1 MGAPQNQSIGADRA
15 AEMPA
20 KTTVFNPFTTEA
32 ISIHHRPPALVARM
46 VTIGIC
52 LMALAALAYS
62 ILAKVD
68 VVVSAQG
75 RIIPS
80 GRSKVIQPLESGV
93 IRSIAVRDGQMV
105 KAGDVLIEL
114 DPTSATADSDRLQR
128 DAWEAQGDS
137 LRVAALLAGNG
148 AFKSPDG
155 MPPEISFNQQAILK
169 NRLAE
174 QRARMAA
181 LDAEIARK
189 RADQDAIDASLSQLR
204 NSLPLVRKKHEMREE
219 LAKTGH
225 IAVTSLIETRLELI
239 NLEKELA
246 VQGNRLK
253 ESGAGLNASIQQK
266 AQALAEFQSRS
277 GTELSEAIR
286 KRGTAQ
292 QELVKANQRRDLQT
306 LRSPIDG
313 FVQQLAVTTV
323 GGVVTQAQALMTIVP
338 QNSALEVDAQVLNRD
353 IGQIRVG
360 QRVINKAETFD
371 FTRYGYI
378 EGAVLWIGTDAVL
391 DQKLGP
397 VYPVR
402 IKLNS
407 KETPNIVYGRKGLVS
422 AGMSITSDIKTDE
435 RRLIEYF
442 LAPMLRYKEESL
454 RER

>member
-1 MGAPQNQSIGADRA
+1 M
-15 AEMPA
+15 
-20 KTTVFNPFTTEA
+20 
-32 ISIHHRPPALVARM
+32 
-46 VTIGIC
+46 
-52 LMALAALAYS
+52 
-62 ILAKVD
+62 
-68 VVVSAQG
+68 
-75 RIIPS
+75 
-80 GRSKVIQPLESGV
+80 
-93 IRSIAVRDGQMV
+93 
-105 KAGDVLIEL
+105 
-114 DPTSATADSDRLQR
+114 SD
-128 DAWEAQGDS
+128 
-137 LRVAALLAGNG
+137 
-148 AFKSPDG
+148 K
-155 MPPEISFNQQAILK
+155 
-169 NRLAE
+169 
-174 QRARMAA
+174 
-181 LDAEIARK
+181 
-189 RADQDAIDASLSQLR
+189 IDASLTQLG

-219 LAKTGH
+219 LARSGH
-225 IAVTSLIETRLELI
+225 IAETGLIETRLELI

-253 ESGAGLNASIQQK
+253 ESGAGLNASVQQK
-266 AQALAEFQSRS
+266 AQAQAEFQSRS
-277 GTELSEAIR
+277 STEFSEATR

-292 QELVKANQRRDLQT
+292 QELIKANQRRDLQT

-323 GGVVTQAQALMTIVP
+323 GGVVTQAQPLMTIVP

-353 IGQIRVG
+353 IGQIRMG

-378 EGAVLWIGTDAVL
+378 EGVVLWIGTDAVI

-402 IKLNS
+402 IKLNTN
-407 KETPNIVYGRKGLVS
+407 ETPNIAYGRKGIVS